1 MTTGKYNHNGHT
13 DRMRAALHDLGP
25 MTATE
30 MCEQL
35 GMGRKSF
42 HALMR
47 RMRLHG
53 EAHIKKYVESDT
65 STRTTPVALYAAG
78 PGRDAPKPKAQS
90 RIAVKRRYDE
100 KVKSQ
105 NRTNSVFNLA
115 LPRHKYRVKVSRS
128 AIARQAQ

>member
-1 MTTGKYNHNGHT
+1 MSKYSHNGDT
-13 DRMRAALHDLGP
+13 DRIRAALHDLGP

-35 GMGRKSF
+35 GLDRKCF

-47 RMRLHG
+47 RLRLHG
-53 EAHIKKYVESDT
+53 EAHIERYVESDT

-78 PGRDAPKPKAQS
+78 PGRDAQKPKAQK
-90 RIAVKRRYDE
+90 RIEVKRRYDE
-100 KVKSQ
+100 KVKRR

-115 LPRHKYRVKVSRS
+115 LPRHKYRVKVNRCAASE
-128 AIARQAQ
+128 QAQ